1 MGLRNDRSKNMMLK
15 TNKSITKRFKIT
27 KNKKV
32 LFRFA
37 HQDHFNAK
45 DSGNETRRKR
55 KTRVLEGVL
64 KKAVIKASIFS

>member
-1 MGLRNDRSKNMMLK
+1 MTLK
-15 TNKSITKRFKIT
+15 TNKSITKRFKVT

-32 LFRFA
+32 LFRPM

-55 KTRVLEGVL
+55 KMKKLEGKIA
-64 KKAVIKASIFS
+64 KKIIKRS

>member
-1 MGLRNDRSKNMMLK
+1 MTLK
-15 TNKSITKRFKIT
+15 TNKSITKRFKVT

-32 LFRFA
+32 LFRPS

-55 KTRVLEGVL
+55 GVKRL
-64 KKAVIKASIFS
+64 KGAIAKKVIKLS

>member
-1 MGLRNDRSKNMMLK
+1 MNLK

-32 LFRFA
+32 LFRPL

-45 DSGNETRRKR
+45 DTGNQTRKKR
-55 KTRVLEGVL
+55 RTKTLTGTL
-64 KKAVIKASIFS
+64 AKKIIKSS